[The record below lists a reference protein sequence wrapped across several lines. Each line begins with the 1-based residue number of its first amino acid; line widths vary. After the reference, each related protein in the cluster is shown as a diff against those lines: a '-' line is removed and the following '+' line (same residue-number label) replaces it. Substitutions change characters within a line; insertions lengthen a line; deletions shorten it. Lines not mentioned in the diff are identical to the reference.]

1 MYEKNLIKMKKE
13 FYQKKLAERWFHF
26 EEIKF
31 NNINID
37 ELLDS

>member
-1 MYEKNLIKMKKE
+1 MYEKNLIKMKKD
-13 FYQKKLAERWFHF
+13 FYQKKFAERWFDF

-37 ELLDS
+37 ELLDN